1 MTDSLAILKLF
12 VRVARTGSISKAGRE
27 LGLSQPSASRA
38 IAALEKDIGAALL
51 TRSTRAVVLT
61 EAGTDYLA
69 RIEPLLVA
77 LDEASQSARGGDEL
91 RGVLRVAL
99 PGSFAT
105 REVIPHLPAFLDKHP
120 ALRINLLM
128 EDQRQD
134 LLREGVDVAVRF
146 GPLADSGATARLL
159 CLNERLLVASPDY
172 LRRAGAPANP
182 ADLTDHRIIVGP
194 PGASAQGWSFERDGR
209 EVSIRVE
216 GRITASSN
224 EGATAAAVAGLGIAS
239 AGLMGCRAELASGA
253 LVEVLDNWRM
263 DTVEIH
269 AVFPAGRA
277 AKAAA
282 RAFVEHLV
290 GELKQRASS
299 RQSR

>member
-1 MTDSLAILKLF
+1 MTDRLAILKLF
-12 VRVARTGSISKAGRE
+12 VRVARTSSISKAGRE
-27 LGLSQPSASRA
+27 FGLSQPSASRA
-38 IAALEKDIGAALL
+38 IAALEKEIGAALL

-69 RIEPLLVA
+69 RIEPLLAA
-77 LDEASQSARGGDEL
+77 LEEAGQAARGDDEL

-105 REVIPHLPAFLDKHP
+105 REVIPHLPAFLEKHP

-128 EDQRQD
+128 EDHRQD

-159 CLNERLLVASPDY
+159 CVNERLLVASQEY
-172 LRRAGAPANP
+172 LGHAGAPESP
-182 ADLTDHRIIVGP
+182 SDLTNHRIIVGP
-194 PGASAQGWSFERDGR
+194 PGASAQGWTFERDGQR
-209 EVSIRVE
+209 VSIRVE

-239 AGLMGCRAELASGA
+239 AGLMGCRAELESGA
-253 LVEVLDNWRM
+253 LLRVLDGWRM
-263 DTVEIH
+263 DTVEVH

-277 AKAAA
+277 ATASA

-290 GELKQRASS
+290 GELEER
-299 RQSR
+299 RNM